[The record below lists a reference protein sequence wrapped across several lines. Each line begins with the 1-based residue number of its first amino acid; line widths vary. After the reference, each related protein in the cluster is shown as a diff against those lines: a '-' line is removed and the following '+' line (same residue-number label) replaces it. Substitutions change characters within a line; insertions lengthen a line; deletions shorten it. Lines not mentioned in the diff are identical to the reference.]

1 MQFYLCQTAE
11 GEQLAPTQAE
21 AKALDPKFVP
31 HEVPTDKPGLQ
42 GYINTLLK
50 RAQGVDP
57 EPANID
63 TPLKVAQPKIPGGC
77 EACSRTPVAAKMVAE
92 SATLIE
98 LEEIVWTLSNKALLK
113 NLIGVANERLA
124 ELGGK

>member
-1 MQFYLCQTAE
+1 MQFYLCQTPE
-11 GEQLAPTQAE
+11 GEQLAPTQAD

-77 EACSRTPVAAKMVAE
+77 PACSRTPSAAKSVAE
-92 SATLIE
+92 SMTALEVEELI
-98 LEEIVWTLSNKALLK
+98 WGLSNKALLK
-113 NLIGVANERLA
+113 NIIAAANERLTD
-124 ELGGK
+124 LGGK